1 MTPVLHQSITCE
13 GDTFVVD
20 AALVAS
26 RFGLSVAAFREDM
39 RRGAIVAICEQGVET
54 DQGRFRLTFRRGAL
68 LWRFVLDQDGTLTED
83 PVLAT
88 VSRRTQSELGP

>member
-1 MTPVLHQSITCE
+1 MPPVLHQSITRE
-13 GDTFVVD
+13 GDIFVVD

-26 RFGLSVAAFREDM
+26 RFGLSVEAFREDM
-39 RRGAIVAICEQGVET
+39 RRGAIVAVCEQGVET